1 MNDGGVR
8 ADFHDGLSSRPR
20 EVTLRFLPGGRLLI
34 EGAEARETSGAES
47 VPTAVAPLEFSRAQV
62 RIESRLG
69 DAPRFVRLPGDR
81 RCEVRDNDALDAAL
95 GAWSASGG
103 PGGASWLH
111 RIERSWRLVIVSV
124 VVLLAV
130 GWAAF
135 RYGVPWGAKQVAFML
150 PESLTTKL
158 GDETMAVFD
167 RTLFDESKLP
177 AARRDELRAVFARF
191 LRAAGEREDYRIE
204 FRHAAIGANA
214 FALPSGVIVITDD
227 LVELAENDDEILGVL
242 AHECAHVKHRHVLRG
257 VLQNATVAVVVTLV
271 TGDVSATAAAAGAAP
286 AFLLQ
291 SAFSQEFEREADA
304 EAVRAMRRAGKEPGH
319 LATMLERLED
329 AHGLRKEREA
339 KAAADE
345 EDKGGVLDYIGSHP
359 PTRER
364 LKAIREGAAAGDADE
379 AGTGAEKTE

>member
-8 ADFHDGLSSRPR
+8 ADFHDGRSSRPR
-20 EVTLRFLPGGRLLI
+20 EVTLRFLPGGRLLV
-34 EGAEARETSGAES
+34 EGAKARETIGADGC
-47 VPTAVAPLEFSRAQV
+47 PAAAAPLEFSRAQT

-69 DAPRFVRLPGDR
+69 DAPRFVRLPDDQ

-95 GAWSASGG
+95 GAWNASGG
-103 PGGASWLH
+103 AGWLH
-111 RIERSWRLVIVSV
+111 RVERSWRLVFISAA
-124 VVLLAV
+124 VLLAL

-150 PESLTTKL
+150 PETFTTKL

-167 RTLFDESKLP
+167 HTVFDDSRLP
-177 AARRDELRAVFARF
+177 AARRDELRAAFARF

-227 LVELAENDDEILGVL
+227 LVELAKNDDEILGVL

-291 SAFSQEFEREADA
+291 STFSQQFEREADA

-319 LATMLERLED
+319 LATMLERLEE
-329 AHGLRKEREA
+329 AHGLRSGDKV
-339 KAAADE
+339 KAAADDDE
-345 EDKGGVLDYIGSHP
+345 KTHALDYISSHP

-364 LKAIREGAAAGDADE
+364 LKAIREGSAAGDAD
-379 AGTGAEKTE
+379 GAEKKE